1 MYTGFSIGRRR
12 KTHMQRCGILS
23 EMMGGDHHNDAL
35 MTTQLQ
41 LAQDCAFLSSKTT
54 IKQIYRID

>member
-1 MYTGFSIGRRR
+1 MYTGFSIIPE
-12 KTHMQRCGILS
+12 TENALQRCGILS

-41 LAQDCAFLSSKTT
+41 LAQDRAFLSYKTT
-54 IKQIYRID
+54 IKQTYRLD